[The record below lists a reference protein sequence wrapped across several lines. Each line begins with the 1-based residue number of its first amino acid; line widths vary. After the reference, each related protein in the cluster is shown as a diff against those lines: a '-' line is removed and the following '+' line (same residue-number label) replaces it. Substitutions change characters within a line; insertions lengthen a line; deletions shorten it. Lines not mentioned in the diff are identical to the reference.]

1 VSAFTIRHRVAIVVL
16 LAVACIGMLAL
27 DSQGLLD
34 PVRTGLRQGLS
45 PIESLSDSIVR
56 ERKSDSDLQ
65 QENDALRA
73 ERDSLAAE
81 VARLREYETEVN
93 QLRAQLN
100 VQDARPDWKLV
111 TARVSF
117 PDPNN
122 LNKFIT
128 IDKGSADGI
137 QTGMAV
143 VDPNYFV
150 GLVTEV
156 SEHSAKITLAIDM
169 TAVVAAQDQATGA
182 SGNAYGMWQEAGR
195 MELRHVD
202 RNATLKDGDPIA
214 TSTNGSVSSAY
225 VPGGILIGQVD
236 GDPVV
241 DNQGDSQTVKILP
254 YCDFD
259 NLEVVSVIVTYDPS
273 TDVPLTPQPAA
284 TPVPNQ

>member
-1 VSAFTIRHRVAIVVL
+1 MSPFTIRHRIAIVAVL
-16 LAVACIGMLAL
+16 GFACILMLAL

-45 PIESLSDSIVR
+45 PIESFSDSIVR
-56 ERKSDSDLQ
+56 DRKSDSELQ
-65 QENDALRA
+65 RENDALRS
-73 ERDSLAAE
+73 ERDALAAE
-81 VARLREYETEVN
+81 VARLREVETEVN

-100 VQDARPDWKLV
+100 VQDARPDWKMV

-128 IDKGSADGI
+128 INKGSADGI
-137 QTGMAV
+137 QKGMAV

-156 SEHSAKITLAIDM
+156 SEHSAKVTLAIDM

-182 SGNAYGMWQEAGR
+182 AGNAYGMWQENGR
-195 MELRHVD
+195 IQLRHVD
-202 RNATLKDGDPIA
+202 RSSTLKDKDPIV
-214 TSTNGSVSSAY
+214 TSSNSAVSSAY

-236 GDPVV
+236 GEPAL
-241 DNQGDSQTVKILP
+241 DNQGDTQTVNIIP
-254 YCDFD
+254 FCDFD
-259 NLEVVSVIVTYDPS
+259 NLEVVSVIVAYDPS
-273 TDVPLTPQPAA
+273 TDVPVTPVPA
-284 TPVPNQ
+284 TPVAGQ

>member
-1 VSAFTIRHRVAIVVL
+1 MSAFTIRHRIAIVVV

-56 ERKSDSDLQ
+56 DGKSDSELQ
-65 QENDALRA
+65 RENDALRA
-73 ERDSLAAE
+73 ERDALAAE

-117 PDPNN
+117 PDPSN

-137 QTGMAV
+137 QKGMAV

-182 SGNAYGMWQEAGR
+182 AGNAYGMWQEGQR
-195 MELRHVD
+195 MELRRVD
-202 RNATLKDGDPIA
+202 RGSTLKDGDPIT
-214 TSTNGSVSSAY
+214 TSTNATVSSAY

-236 GDPVV
+236 GDPVL
-241 DNQGDSQTVKILP
+241 DNQGDTQTVKVVP
-254 YCDFD
+254 FCDFD
-259 NLEVVSVIVTYDPS
+259 NLEVVSVIVAYDPS
-273 TDVPLTPQPAA
+273 TDVPLTPVPAA
-284 TPVPNQ
+284 TPVPSP

>member
-1 VSAFTIRHRVAIVVL
+1 MSSFTIRHRIAIVIV

-56 ERKSDSDLQ
+56 DGKSDSELQ
-65 QENDALRA
+65 RENDALKA
-73 ERDSLAAE
+73 ERDALAAE
-81 VARLREYETEVN
+81 VARLRQFETEAE
-93 QLRAQLN
+93 QLREQLK
-100 VQDARPDWKLV
+100 VQDSNPDWQLV

-128 IDKGSADGI
+128 IDKGTADGI
-137 QTGMAV
+137 QKGMAV
-143 VDPNYFV
+143 VDPNFFV

-169 TAVVAAQDQATGA
+169 TAVVAAQDQDTGA
-182 SGNAYGMWQEAGR
+182 AGNAYGMWQENGR
-195 MELRHVD
+195 IQLRHVD
-202 RNATLKDGDPIA
+202 RNSTLKNGDPIA
-214 TSTNGSVSSAY
+214 TSSNATVSSAY

-236 GDPVV
+236 GDPVL
-241 DNQGDSQTVKILP
+241 DNQGDTQTVNIIP
-254 YCDFD
+254 FTDFD
-259 NLEVVSVIVTYDPS
+259 NLEVVSVIVAYDPA
-273 TDVPLTPQPAA
+273 TDVPLTPEPAA
-284 TPVPNQ
+284 TPVAGQ